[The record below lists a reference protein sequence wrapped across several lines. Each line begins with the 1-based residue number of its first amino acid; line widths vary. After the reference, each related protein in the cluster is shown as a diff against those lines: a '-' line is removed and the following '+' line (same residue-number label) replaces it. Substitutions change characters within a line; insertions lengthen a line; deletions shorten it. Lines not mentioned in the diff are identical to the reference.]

1 MKITKKRRAALI
13 STALILAGSF
23 LLLFVLPDLF
33 EQWFLRPLI
42 DTILFLYARILR
54 LPQFFLWTVVVGL
67 ICLISVV
74 NLIRFQRRIPRFFQQ
89 SRRRRRAQQGL
100 IEKMASL
107 ISKSDRNHIARRRVA
122 HRFVA
127 VSAKIVAQ
135 RTGVSPQEA
144 TEMIHAGK
152 IGDHR
157 IAAIL
162 RSVDTNLQQARKFK
176 LIRRFTAQT
185 QYPFVEQ
192 LSQALDCLEEYE
204 QGVL

>member
-1 MKITKKRRAALI
+1 MKITKERRAALI

-42 DTILFLYARILR
+42 DAILFLYVQVLR

-74 NLIRFQRRIPRFFQQ
+74 NLIRLQRRIPRFFQQ
-89 SRRRRRAQQGL
+89 SRRRGAQQGL

-107 ISKSDRNHIARRRVA
+107 ISKSDRNHIVRRQVA
-122 HRFVA
+122 HRFVT
-127 VSAKIVAQ
+127 VLAKIVAQ

-144 TEMIHAGK
+144 TEMIYAGK

-162 RSVDTNLQQARKFK
+162 HSVDTNLQQARKFK
-176 LIRRFTAQT
+176 LIRRFAAQP
-185 QYPFVEQ
+185 QYSFVEQ